1 MKLYIPHL
9 SIYNNH
15 PRQFTIQPFAN
26 YKETNLY
33 SSNGMFQIVHDNKT
47 NNTNIRKV
55 HIVDKPKEEITLPM
69 NQFTKL
75 KHITGDKNQ
84 GLLDKSEKTLGETYF
99 QLPMDYV
106 KEVSTIIKFHLR
118 EKALVELVFVMDE
131 HVVKDIYFELKE
143 SIHSY
148 SIMEDVVSFLSQL
161 N

>member
-9 SIYNNH
+9 SIYNNN
-15 PRQFTIQPFAN
+15 PEQFTIQPFAN
-26 YKETNLY
+26 YKETRLY
-33 SSNGMFQIVHDNKT
+33 SSKGIFQVVHDNKT
-47 NNTNIRKV
+47 NNTNIRKLNV
-55 HIVDKPKEEITLPM
+55 IDKPKETIALPM
-69 NQFTKL
+69 NQFNKM
-75 KHITGDKNQ
+75 KHITSDKNQ
-84 GLLDKSEKTLGETYF
+84 GFLDKSEIMLKETYF
-99 QLPMDYV
+99 QVPMDYV
-106 KEVSTIIKFHLR
+106 KVVSTIIKFRLR